1 MFNTVLECT
10 DAHIKNYVV
19 MLSGNAVTLAPL
31 YDLATFAPYRTAN
44 GPTCSAMKIGGEY
57 RFAAIGQKHCLAA
70 AAALRV
76 GADRALDFVNTLRNN
91 VTGAFEAARDELA
104 HTDRDTARFAG
115 EVLAS
120 VAALPLV
127 R

>member
-1 MFNTVLECT
+1 
-10 DAHIKNYVV
+10 
-19 MLSGNAVTLAPL
+19 
-31 YDLATFAPYRTAN
+31 
-44 GPTCSAMKIGGEY
+44 MKIGGEY

-104 HTDRDTARFAG
+104 DTDRDTSRFAG